1 LSGNW
6 EKTMEV
12 KNKILIIEDE
22 NSFRLP
28 LAKTIERE
36 GYEVFGAAN
45 SREAFDVVA
54 GNKIDLVITDVRIPQ
69 DIDGLEIIKR
79 IKEICA
85 SHEPSFIVMTGYAG
99 DDAPIRAI
107 RIGVGDFLFKPF
119 DPEQL
124 IFSVKKSLRLRNL
137 ERQKLEYIEQIR
149 LMNQERE
156 NYNLQLEGLVAA
168 KTSALST
175 IFQISKEITSSL
187 QLEEVLST
195 ILGQTG
201 ALLNAAACSVL
212 LLDDV
217 NREFFIAGSRGL
229 SQETIHNM
237 RIGFDEPIIAWI
249 AANSDTVV
257 VGDIASD
264 ERFKKSVFGDYFSGS
279 FIAAP
284 LIFKNKL
291 IGILAVGGRTD
302 GKQFKSED
310 STLVRTIAD
319 QASIAIA
326 NARLYTELKDVYLQ
340 VITTLNSIIE
350 LKDNY
355 TKTHSERVTRYAIM
369 VAGVMGMPQSD
380 IETLRLA
387 CQLHDLGKIGI
398 HDYILTKPDKLTP
411 EEWEEMRQHPS
422 KGVDIL
428 RPLAFLNEVIFLV
441 EQHHEWFNGKG
452 YPRGLKCEEI
462 DIRARIMAVCD
473 SFDAMTTRRAYSPAL
488 TLEDAASELV
498 RCSGTQFDPNVV
510 SVFLEMIRAN
520 PDLLNR

>member
-1 LSGNW
+1 
-6 EKTMEV
+6 MEV
-12 KNKILIIEDE
+12 KNRILIIEDE
-22 NSFRLP
+22 DAFRFP
-28 LAKTIERE
+28 LIKTMERE
-36 GYEVFGAAN
+36 GYQVFGAAN
-45 SREAFDVVA
+45 SHEAFDVVA
-54 GNKIDLVITDVRIPQ
+54 NNKIDLVVTDVRIPQ

-85 SHEPSFIVMTGYAG
+85 SSEPSFIVMTGYAG

-119 DPEQL
+119 DPEQF
-124 IFSVKKSLRLRNL
+124 IFSVKKSLQLRNL
-137 ERQKLEYIEQIR
+137 EQQKLEYIEQIR
-149 LMNQERE
+149 LMSQERE
-156 NYNLQLEGLVAA
+156 NYNLRLEGRVAA
-168 KTSALST
+168 KTYALST

-195 ILGQTG
+195 ILEQIGT
-201 ALLNAAACSVL
+201 LLKASAASVML
-212 LLDDV
+212 VDEAD
-217 NREFFIAGSRGL
+217 REFFIAGSRGL
-229 SQETIHNM
+229 SPEIICNA
-237 RIGFDEPIIAWI
+237 RIGFDEPLTGWI
-249 AANSDTVV
+249 ARNRDTVV
-257 VGDIASD
+257 VDDIASD
-264 ERFKKSVFGDYFSGS
+264 ERFPKSAFGDYFSGA

-284 LIFKNKL
+284 LIFKNNL
-291 IGILAVGGRTD
+291 IGILAVGGRTN
-302 GKQFKSED
+302 GERFESED

-355 TKTHSERVTRYAIM
+355 TKTHSERVTRYAVM

-428 RPLAFLNEVIFLV
+428 RPLVFLNEVIFLV
-441 EQHHEWFNGKG
+441 EQHHEWFNGRG
-452 YPRGLKCEEI
+452 YPRGLKGDQI

-473 SFDAMTTRRAYSPAL
+473 SFDAMTTHRAYSPAL
-488 TLEDAASELV
+488 TLEDAANELV

-510 SVFLEMIRAN
+510 SVFLEMVRAN